1 MPLIFFQMAERMQPS
16 MYVVVFLRCENFLA
30 MFDHIV
36 DFASTRLGGV
46 ISNNASMG
54 VANAWL
60 FSWFVPILSVI
71 LYKSIQL
78 LNLFHLTKQC
88 ISKFSYVR
96 HNLIITPF
104 ILNPMN
110 QRDQPSHFKKF
121 VK

>member
-1 MPLIFFQMAERMQPS
+1 MLLIFFQMTERIETS
-16 MYVVVFLRCENFLA
+16 MNMVAFLSCEYFPA

-46 ISNNASMG
+46 ISYNASMG

-60 FSWFVPILSVI
+60 FFWFVPILSVI